1 MVLETILLTVGIASV
16 VSTETTGKGL
26 ADHAISTGANQD
38 CKIARIV
45 HGESVCQPNATVTV
59 TVSAPSAPVVM
70 RSTAVSDA
78 ERVFAQRRAAK

>member
-26 ADHAISTGANQD
+26 ADHAISAGANQD

-45 HGESVCQPNATVTV
+45 PGESICQPNTTV
-59 TVSAPSAPVVM
+59 TVSAPIATVVM
-70 RSTAVSDA
+70 RSAAVIDA

>member
-1 MVLETILLTVGIASV
+1 MILETIILAIGVSSV
-16 VSTETTGKGL
+16 VSYETTGKGL
-26 ADHAISTGANQD
+26 ADHAISTTANQD

-45 HGESVCQPNATVTV
+45 HGESVCQPRAIV
-59 TVSAPSAPVVM
+59 TVSAPTALIVV

>member
-26 ADHAISTGANQD
+26 ADHAISTGARQD

-45 HGESVCQPNATVTV
+45 HGESVCQPNATV

-78 ERVFAQRRAAK
+78 ERVFAQRRTAK

>member
-59 TVSAPSAPVVM
+59 SAPSAPVVM
-70 RSTAVSDA
+70 QSTAVSDA